1 MGQITNPIVLGIS
14 VLPTDR
20 QSGLLAGGGAT
31 GNDAIFLGQLA
42 GQNSTISNFI
52 AIGHHAADGGI
63 TDAANLNGT
72 TVLGANSLGALTTGA
87 ANALPL
93 TVIGSA
99 VANSLVNGDSSVLI
113 GSKILSLYAGTGG
126 TAALANSVIIGNNLM
141 PTATGIAAAVSN
153 VIMIGNNIFP
163 NVTGFGA
170 PAASIFIGNNIL
182 QGIGNNVG
190 TTNSIY
196 IGQTS
201 GSGITGATAGNICI
215 GVTTT
220 PNAQGGGNIIIGTA
234 AQQLVGT
241 NTTDGFNII
250 IGNGATSTGA
260 FNVVLGAG
268 AKSSA
273 NLVGVG
279 NVIIGSNAGL
289 TLAATTTNLLVIES
303 ATATSGAGSTPS
315 GMLYGSFLTGNL
327 IIGNSTVAG
336 NNRDFG
342 GTTSTN
348 ILKLLNG
355 TVGNANP
362 VGGGYLYVSGGI
374 LFWIDSSGTQ
384 SQLSESVQGQLAS
397 SALNAFSNNAAA
409 AAGTLLNAPVAGN
422 PTKWIPINDNGT
434 IRNIPAW

>member
-201 GSGITGATAGNICI
+201 GSGITGATAGNI
-215 GVTTT
+215 
-220 PNAQGGGNIIIGTA
+220 IIGTA

-289 TLAATTTNLLVIES
+289 TLADDHQFTRHRIRDRDQRRRLHAERNALWLVPHGQPDHRQFHRRRQQSRLRRHDLYQYFEVAEWHGGQRESCRRRLLLCIGRNLVLHRFQWYAKSVIRIRTRSVGIKRVE
-303 ATATSGAGSTPS
+303 
-315 GMLYGSFLTGNL
+315 
-327 IIGNSTVAG
+327 
-336 NNRDFG
+336 R
-342 GTTSTN
+342 
-348 ILKLLNG
+348 IL
-355 TVGNANP
+355 
-362 VGGGYLYVSGGI
+362 
-374 LFWIDSSGTQ
+374 
-384 SQLSESVQGQLAS
+384 E
-397 SALNAFSNNAAA
+397 
-409 AAGTLLNAPVAGN
+409 
-422 PTKWIPINDNGT
+422 
-434 IRNIPAW
+434 